1 VVIMVWG
8 LNSVRQW
15 AIITAEAK
23 WICLQTGEIEK
34 YFLANTVVVAGRVRS
49 QRADLITVAAP
60 PDDTW
65 PLRKVEGLMLDLCNC
80 WFL

>member
-1 VVIMVWG
+1 MVIMVWG

-34 YFLANTVVVAGRVRS
+34 YVLANTVLVAGRVR
-49 QRADLITVAAP
+49 
-60 PDDTW
+60 
-65 PLRKVEGLMLDLCNC
+65 
-80 WFL
+80 